1 MEYTP
6 IERALR
12 GYDRIMSKVETFLA
26 VGCISLCGCI
36 FLFTILNRLIFKMP
50 LRWVEEACRMLLVL
64 TVFSAQPIV
73 IRERSQLK
81 LAFLAEVLK
90 GKPAEKVLGTICDLS
105 LVAVFA
111 VVFYLFLQYTLKTIA
126 FPQYSPAMG
135 YPMWVMYG
143 LCTLTFL
150 DSTIRALMVCWDD
163 NFSKKKLFP
172 KGGEDFSVN

>member
-1 MEYTP
+1 MEYTFV
-6 IERALR
+6 ERVLR
-12 GYDRIMSKVETFLA
+12 GYDRVMSKVETALS
-26 VGCISLCGCI
+26 VGSISLCGCI
-36 FLFTILNRLIFKMP
+36 FLFTILNRLFFKMP

-64 TVFSAQPIV
+64 TVFSAQPVI

-90 GKPAEKVLGTICDLS
+90 GKKAEKVLGTICDLS
-105 LVAVFA
+105 LMAVFA
-111 VVFYLFLQYTLKTIA
+111 VIFVLFLQYTIKTIE

-143 LCTLTFL
+143 ICTLTFL
-150 DSTIRALMVCWDD
+150 DSAIRALMVCWDD

-172 KGGEDFSVN
+172 KGGEEFSVN